1 MFVFMFN
8 FLEKKKKRR
17 KQVLV
22 CDEQSLKSS
31 SKKCSP
37 QVWWGV
43 ENLFCVCVRVQ
54 LNKQFFLWHIEF
66 PFPVYATWQETNT
79 EKDQLQEVSIFLDCT
94 VNYFSCWS
102 LWAPHPSTP
111 LKEGKESKKLG
122 VLHQISQCGYIR
134 VIPKEEKKEEKF
146 TKKELEIV
154 FFCFFLSIEQF
165 WFWMWFN

>member
-1 MFVFMFN
+1 MWWSVFKVKFKEVFTSSLMRCRKFV
-8 FLEKKKKRR
+8 L
-17 KQVLV
+17 
-22 CDEQSLKSS
+22 
-31 SKKCSP
+31 
-37 QVWWGV
+37 
-43 ENLFCVCVRVQ
+43 CVCVRVQ
-54 LNKQFFLWHIEF
+54 LNKQVFLWHIEF

-134 VIPKEEKKEEKF
+134 VIPKEKKGGEKF

-154 FFCFFLSIEQF
+154 FFCFFINWAILVLNVI
-165 WFWMWFN
+165 